1 MLQAHC
7 VFPLWVR
14 AAIVLGSC
22 VRRPPVQVQKY
33 RRPSIVAVMMAV
45 MVTTASVL
53 LIILGGVR
61 VDRDVRLQQ
70 HLRWKPICP

>member
-1 MLQAHC
+1 
-7 VFPLWVR
+7 
-14 AAIVLGSC
+14 
-22 VRRPPVQVQKY
+22 VQVQKY